1 MAYKFDSGDKI
12 PSFVNKFLQ
21 QYRVKAAVIDKQ
33 RAYTAEPI
41 SFNLNATDNYK
52 MQYQQTYYQNVLQ
65 LTIVDE
71 DLMALIEDVETSEEL
86 RRKYGPNID
95 MFINNAH
102 IIANK
107 NDQEARVRNN
117 NPGVKL
123 AWEKYQLMLKIA
135 SGE

>member
-1 MAYKFDSGDKI
+1 MAYKFDTGDKI
-12 PSFVNKFLQ
+12 PSYVNKFLQ

-33 RAYTAEPI
+33 QAYSPQPFSY
-41 SFNLNATDNYK
+41 SFDATEYK
-52 MQYQQTYYQNVLQ
+52 SVYQQTYYQNVLQ
-65 LTIVDE
+65 LTIADE
-71 DLMALIEDVETSEEL
+71 DLIRLIEDVETSEEL

-95 MFINNAH
+95 VFINNAH

-107 NDQEARVRNN
+107 NDQDARIRNN

-123 AWEKYQLMLKIA
+123 AWEKYQMMLKIA